1 MKRLLFVDDQP
12 QVLRA
17 TRRMLM
23 SVSDEWE
30 LEFASNGIEALSK
43 LAEQTFDVVISDMKM
58 PGMNGAQL
66 LNEIGWQHPSV
77 IRIVLSGYAEHD
89 LVFKTIGHAHQ
100 YLSKPISSEVL
111 IETLQRARKLREV
124 LNHEGLRAIVTS
136 MNSLPSLPQAYDA
149 LMDALYA
156 PDASLD
162 KVGKAIANDIGM
174 TVKIMQIVN
183 SAFFG
188 LPTHISNPVQATN
201 LLGIEIIRA
210 LVVSV
215 HVFSTFDGFDKQ
227 SFSLSQFNQHS
238 LLVGSMAKTI
248 AESSNLD
255 QAAVDDAFIA
265 GLMHDI
271 GKLVVAAN
279 LPDTYTE
286 NTLYAAE
293 NGVTLA
299 HGEHDLIDTTH
310 AEIGAYLLGLWGFR
324 DNIVEAV
331 AYHHRPHACIATR
344 MSPLTAVHVADA
356 LEKNFRS
363 EYGNLV
369 HAEIDMAY
377 LNNIGAADMLDTWRE
392 QCEQVKSKV
401 VSYDEEDTLC

>member
-23 SVSDEWE
+23 CVSDEWE
-30 LEFASNGIEALSK
+30 LGFANSGIEALRK
-43 LAEQTFDVVISDMKM
+43 LAEQTYDVVISDMKM

-66 LNEIGWQHPSV
+66 LNEISWQHPSI
-77 IRIVLSGYAEHD
+77 IRIILSGYAEND

-111 IETLQRARKLREV
+111 IETLQRALKLREV

-162 KVGKAIANDIGM
+162 KVGKTIANDIGM

-183 SAFFG
+183 SGFFG
-188 LPTHISNPVQATN
+188 LPTHISDPVQATN

-215 HVFSTFDGFDKQ
+215 HVFSTFDGFDKHA
-227 SFSLSQFNQHS
+227 FSLSQFNRHS
-238 LLVGSMAKTI
+238 LLVGSLAKTI

-279 LPDTYTE
+279 LPATYSK
-286 NTLYAAE
+286 NALYAAE

-331 AYHHRPHACIATR
+331 AYHHRPDACIATR
-344 MSPLTAVHVADA
+344 MGPLTAVHVADA

-363 EYGNLV
+363 ESGTLV
-369 HAEIDMAY
+369 HAEINMAY
-377 LNNIGAADMLDTWRE
+377 LHNIGAADMLDTWRE
-392 QCEQVKSKV
+392 QCAQVKSKV
-401 VSYDEEDTLC
+401 VSYEEEDTLC

>member
-23 SVSDEWE
+23 SVSDGWE
-30 LEFASNGIEALSK
+30 LDFADNGINALEK
-43 LAEQTFDVVISDMKM
+43 LDEKTFDVVISDMKM

-66 LNEIGWQHPSV
+66 LNEIGRKHPAV

-111 IETLQRARKLREV
+111 IETLQRALKLREL
-124 LNHEGLRAIVTS
+124 LNHEGLRAVVTS
-136 MNSLPSLPQAYDA
+136 MNSLPSMPNAYDA

-156 PDASLD
+156 PDASLE
-162 KVGKAIANDIGM
+162 KVGKAIATDIGM
-174 TVKIMQIVN
+174 TAKIMQIVN
-183 SAFFG
+183 SSFFG
-188 LPTHISNPVQATN
+188 LPTHISDPVQATN

-227 SFSLSQFNQHS
+227 TFSLARFNQHS
-238 LLVGSMAKTI
+238 LLVGGMAKAI
-248 AESSNLD
+248 ATSSKLD
-255 QAAVDDAFIA
+255 QSAIDDAFIA

-279 LPDTYTE
+279 LPATYTE

-293 NGVTLA
+293 KGITLA
-299 HGEHDLIDTTH
+299 HSEHDLIQTTH

-331 AYHHRPHACIATR
+331 AYHHSPDACVASGIT
-344 MSPLTAVHVADA
+344 PLTAVHLADA
-356 LEKNFRS
+356 FEKTFSSEYSKLVHPNIDKAYLEK
-363 EYGNLV
+363 
-369 HAEIDMAY
+369 
-377 LNNIGAADMLDTWRE
+377 IGAIDKIDTWYE
-392 QCEQVKSKV
+392 LCEQMKPEV